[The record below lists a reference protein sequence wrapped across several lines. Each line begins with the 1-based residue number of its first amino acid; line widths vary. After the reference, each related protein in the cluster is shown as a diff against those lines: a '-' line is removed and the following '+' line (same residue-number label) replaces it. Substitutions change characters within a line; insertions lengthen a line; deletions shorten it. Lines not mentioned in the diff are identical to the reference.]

1 MARRMTK
8 TNKINAN
15 MYTILVTN
23 QMDKFTVTEASNTLI
38 SSTEEFLKLNDVRKS
53 LYRQLYKFEQKGWLS
68 SSGKG
73 RAKRYSVTEDFK
85 NLCVTSNKQSSPL
98 DIPTCFRNNDVQTTE
113 VAALHKEKRAAVAEL
128 EITLCEIKRYKYIGQ
143 RFPKLVKIVSP
154 LTQKAHERSV
164 ELLGNLNA
172 LSNVL
177 KSLSEAQK

>member
-1 MARRMTK
+1 
-8 TNKINAN
+8 

-38 SSTEEFLKLNDVRKS
+38 SATDEFIDLNDARKT

-73 RAKRYSVTEDFK
+73 RTKRYSVTEDFK
-85 NLCVTSNKQSSPL
+85 KLYVTSNKQSSPL
-98 DIPTCFRNNDVQTTE
+98 VSSIRSRINDLPVNE
-113 VAALHKEKRAAVAEL
+113 VATLHEEKREAAAEL
-128 EITLCEIKRYKYIGQ
+128 EITLCEIKRYKYIGE
-143 RFPKLVKIVSP
+143 RFPKLVTIVSP
-154 LTQKAHERSV
+154 LAQKANERSV

-172 LSNVL
+172 LSNIL

>member
-1 MARRMTK
+1 MTK

-38 SSTEEFLKLNDVRKS
+38 SSTEEFLELNDVRKS

-73 RAKRYSVTEDFK
+73 RAKRYSVTDDFK
-85 NLCVTSNKQSSPL
+85 NLCVTSNKLGSPVDSSTP
-98 DIPTCFRNNDVQTTE
+98 IRNNDFPTNE
-113 VAALHKEKRAAVAEL
+113 VAALHKDKKATAAEL
-128 EITLCEIKRYKYIGQ
+128 EITLCELTRYKNIGT

-164 ELLGNLNA
+164 ELLGDLNA